1 MSATASMPEAL
12 LTREA
17 AEAPAVAGRQ
27 IAGNAAAMVALG
39 ERLRQLKPA
48 FIATCARGSSDHAA
62 TYGKYLL
69 ERTLGLP
76 VASLGPS
83 LASVYREQ
91 LDLSGAVF
99 IAASQSGRSP
109 DALRLTEAARRG
121 GALTIG
127 LINDMSS
134 PLAELVDVPLPLAAG
149 PETSVA
155 ATKSFLATCLAFL
168 HLTAAWSREPGLSDA
183 LERAPTL
190 LEEAGQCDWSPLF
203 QRLEDARSLYVIG
216 RGLGLGIAQ
225 EMALKFKETCRI
237 HAEAFSA
244 AEVLHGPLALVGPG
258 FPAPVLDPADEGSDS
273 TLSAARMIAGL
284 GADVAYAGPEADGTL
299 ALPVPSEAPSVLVP
313 LLQAR
318 AFYGGIA
325 ALATARGL
333 DPDRPP
339 HLNKATRTV

>member
-1 MSATASMPEAL
+1 MTGSMPEAL

-17 AEAPAVAGRQ
+17 AEAAEVAARQ
-27 IAGNAAAMVALG
+27 ISANADAMAELG
-39 ERLRQLKPA
+39 EQLRRRKPA
-48 FIATCARGSSDHAA
+48 FIATCARGSSDHAM

-83 LASVYREQ
+83 LASVYREE

-109 DALRLTEAARRG
+109 DALQLTETAKRG

-127 LINDMSS
+127 LINDMES
-134 PLAELVDVPLPLAAG
+134 PLAALVDVALPLAAG
-149 PETSVA
+149 SETSVA
-155 ATKSFLATCLAFL
+155 ATKSFLATGIALL
-168 HLTAAWSREPGLSDA
+168 HLAAAWSCERGLAD
-183 LERAPTL
+183 TL
-190 LEEAGQCDWSPLF
+190 VRSPELLRQAGLCDWSPF
-203 QRLEDARSLYVIG
+203 FRRLENATSLYVIG

-258 FPAPVLDPADEGSDS
+258 FPALILDPADEGNES
-273 TLSAARMIAGL
+273 TLSIARTFAGL
-284 GADVAYAGPEADGTL
+284 GAEIAYAGSDVAPGI
-299 ALPVPSEAPSVLVP
+299 ALPVPAESPAALMP

-325 ALATARGL
+325 ALAAARGL

-339 HLNKATRTV
+339 HLRKVTQTM

>member
-1 MSATASMPEAL
+1 MTGSMPEAL

-17 AEAPAVAGRQ
+17 AEAAEVAARQ
-27 IAGNAAAMVALG
+27 ISANADAMVELG
-39 ERLRQLKPA
+39 ERLRRRRPA
-48 FIATCARGSSDHAA
+48 FIATCARGSSDHAM

-83 LASVYREQ
+83 LASVYREE

-109 DALRLTEAARRG
+109 DTLQLTETARRG
-121 GALTIG
+121 GALTVG
-127 LINDMSS
+127 LINNMDS
-134 PLAELVDVPLPLAAG
+134 PLAGLVDVALPLGAG
-149 PETSVA
+149 RETSVA
-155 ATKSFLATCLAFL
+155 ATKSFLATGIALL
-168 HLTAAWSREPGLSDA
+168 HLTAAWSCERSLSDA
-183 LERAPTL
+183 LVRSPEL
-190 LEEAGQCDWSPLF
+190 LRQAGLCDWSPF
-203 QRLEDARSLYVIG
+203 FDRLRDATSLYVIG
-216 RGLGLGIAQ
+216 RGLSLGIAQ

-244 AEVLHGPLALVGPG
+244 AEVLHGPMALVGPG
-258 FPAPVLDPADEGSDS
+258 FPALVLDPADEGSDS
-273 TLSAARMIAGL
+273 TLSVARSFAGL
-284 GADVAYAGPEADGTL
+284 GAEIAYAGIETAAGI
-299 ALPVPSEAPSVLVP
+299 ALPVPVETPAVLMP

-325 ALATARGL
+325 ALAKARGL

-339 HLNKATRTV
+339 HLRKVTQTL

>member
-1 MSATASMPEAL
+1 MPEAL

-17 AEAPAVAGRQ
+17 AEAADVTARQ
-27 IAGNAAAMVALG
+27 IAINGEAMALLG
-39 ERLRQLKPA
+39 DRLRQRKPA
-48 FIATCARGSSDHAA
+48 FIATCARGSSDHAM

-83 LASVYREQ
+83 LASVYREE

-109 DALRLTEAARRG
+109 DALQLTETAKRG

-127 LINDMSS
+127 LINDMES
-134 PLAELVDVPLPLAAG
+134 PLAALVDVALPLAAG

-155 ATKSFLATCLAFL
+155 ATKSFIATGIALL
-168 HLTAAWSREPGLSDA
+168 HLTAAWSCERDLSDA
-183 LERAPTL
+183 LVRSPEL
-190 LEEAGQCDWSPLF
+190 LRQAGLCDWSPFFGHLK
-203 QRLEDARSLYVIG
+203 DAASLYVIG
-216 RGLGLGIAQ
+216 RGLSLGIAQ

-258 FPAPVLDPADEGSDS
+258 FPALVLDPADEGSDS
-273 TLSAARMIAGL
+273 TLSVARSFAGL
-284 GADVAYAGPEADGTL
+284 GADVAYAGTEAAPGIT
-299 ALPVPSEAPSVLVP
+299 LPVPLETPPVLMP

-325 ALATARGL
+325 ALAKARGL

-339 HLNKATRTV
+339 HLRKVTQTL

>member
-1 MSATASMPEAL
+1 MTGSMPEAL

-17 AEAPAVAGRQ
+17 SEAAEVAARQ
-27 IAGNAAAMVALG
+27 ISANASAMERLS
-39 ERLRQLKPA
+39 ERLRRRRPA
-48 FIATCARGSSDHAA
+48 FIATCARGSSDHAM

-83 LASVYREQ
+83 LASVYREE
-91 LDLSGAVF
+91 LDLSEAVF

-109 DALRLTEAARRG
+109 DTLQLTETARRG

-127 LINDMSS
+127 LINDMAS
-134 PLAELVDVPLPLAAG
+134 PLAGLVDVALPLGAG

-155 ATKSFLATCLAFL
+155 ATKSFLATGIALL
-168 HLTAAWSREPGLSDA
+168 HLAAAWSCERSLADA
-183 LERAPTL
+183 LVRSPEL
-190 LEEAGQCDWSPLF
+190 LRQAGLCDWSPF
-203 QRLEDARSLYVIG
+203 FRRLEHATSLYVIG

-258 FPAPVLDPADEGSDS
+258 FPALVLDPADEGSDS
-273 TLSAARMIAGL
+273 TLSVARSLAAL
-284 GADVAYAGPEADGTL
+284 GAEIAYAGSEGGPGL
-299 ALPVPSEAPSVLVP
+299 ALPVPPEPPAVLMP

-325 ALATARGL
+325 ALAAARGL

-339 HLNKATRTV
+339 HLRKVTQTL

>member
-1 MSATASMPEAL
+1 MSGSMPEAL

-17 AEAPAVAGRQ
+17 AEAAEVAARQ
-27 IAGNAAAMVALG
+27 ISANAGAMAELG
-39 ERLRQLKPA
+39 ERLRRRRPA
-48 FIATCARGSSDHAA
+48 FIATCARGSSDHAM

-83 LASVYREQ
+83 LASVYREE

-109 DALRLTEAARRG
+109 DALQLTETARRG
-121 GALTIG
+121 GALTVG
-127 LINDMSS
+127 LINDMQS
-134 PLAELVDVPLPLAAG
+134 PLAELVDVALPLGAG

-155 ATKSFLATCLAFL
+155 ATKSFLATGIALL
-168 HLTAAWSREPGLSDA
+168 HLAAAWSSERSLADA
-183 LERAPTL
+183 LVRSPEL
-190 LEEAGQCDWSPLF
+190 LRQAGLCDWSPYLL
-203 QRLEDARSLYVIG
+203 RLKEATSLYVIG

-244 AEVLHGPLALVGPG
+244 AEVLHGPMALVGPG
-258 FPAPVLDPADEGSDS
+258 FPALMLDPADEGSES
-273 TLSAARMIAGL
+273 TLSVARNFAGL
-284 GADVAYAGPEADGTL
+284 GAEVAYAGSDAAPGIV
-299 ALPVPSEAPSVLVP
+299 LPVPAESPAVLMP

-325 ALATARGL
+325 ALAAARGL

-339 HLNKATRTV
+339 HLRKVTQTL

>member
-1 MSATASMPEAL
+1 MPEAL
-12 LTREA
+12 LSCEA
-17 AEAPAVAGRQ
+17 AEAADVAARQ
-27 IAGNAAAMVALG
+27 IAINGQAMALLG
-39 ERLRQLKPA
+39 DRLRRRKPA
-48 FIATCARGSSDHAA
+48 FIATCARGSSDHAM

-83 LASVYREQ
+83 LASVYREE

-109 DALRLTEAARRG
+109 DALQLTETAKRG

-127 LINDMSS
+127 LINDMES
-134 PLAELVDVPLPLAAG
+134 PLAALVDVALPLAAG

-155 ATKSFLATCLAFL
+155 ATKSFLATGIALL
-168 HLTAAWSREPGLSDA
+168 HLAAAWSCERNLSDA
-183 LERAPTL
+183 LVRSPEL
-190 LEEAGQCDWSPLF
+190 LRQAGLCDWSPF
-203 QRLEDARSLYVIG
+203 FGRLKDATSLYVIG
-216 RGLGLGIAQ
+216 RGLSLGIAQ

-244 AEVLHGPLALVGPG
+244 AEVMHGPLALVGPG
-258 FPAPVLDPADEGSDS
+258 FPALVLDPADEGSES
-273 TLSAARMIAGL
+273 TLSVARSFTAL
-284 GADVAYAGPEADGTL
+284 GADVAYAGAEGATGIT
-299 ALPVPSEAPSVLVP
+299 LPVPLETPAVLMP

-325 ALATARGL
+325 ALARARGL

-339 HLNKATRTV
+339 HLRKVTQTL

>member
-1 MSATASMPEAL
+1 MPEAL

-17 AEAPAVAGRQ
+17 AEAADVAARQ
-27 IAGNAAAMVALG
+27 ISANAGAMTQLG
-39 ERLRQLKPA
+39 ERLRRRKPA
-48 FIATCARGSSDHAA
+48 FIATCARGSSDHAM

-83 LASVYREQ
+83 LASVYREE

-109 DALRLTEAARRG
+109 DALQLTETAKRG

-127 LINDMSS
+127 LINDMES
-134 PLAELVDVPLPLAAG
+134 PLAGLVDVALPLAAG

-155 ATKSFLATCLAFL
+155 ATKSFLATGIALL
-168 HLTAAWSREPGLSDA
+168 HLTAAWSSERGLADA
-183 LERAPTL
+183 LVRSPEL
-190 LEEAGQCDWSPLF
+190 LRQAGLCDWSPFL
-203 QRLEDARSLYVIG
+203 QRLEDATSLYVIG

-258 FPAPVLDPADEGSDS
+258 FPALVLDPADEGSERD
-273 TLSAARMIAGL
+273 RK
-284 GADVAYAGPEADGTL
+284 
-299 ALPVPSEAPSVLVP
+299 SVV
-313 LLQAR
+313 
-318 AFYGGIA
+318 
-325 ALATARGL
+325 
-333 DPDRPP
+333 
-339 HLNKATRTV
+339 

>member
-1 MSATASMPEAL
+1 M
-12 LTREA
+12 
-17 AEAPAVAGRQ
+17 
-27 IAGNAAAMVALG
+27 
-39 ERLRQLKPA
+39 
-48 FIATCARGSSDHAA
+48 

-83 LASVYREQ
+83 LASVYREE

-109 DALRLTEAARRG
+109 DALQLTETAKRG
-121 GALTIG
+121 GALTVG
-127 LINDMSS
+127 LINDMDS
-134 PLAELVDVPLPLAAG
+134 PLAALVDVALPLAAG

-155 ATKSFLATCLAFL
+155 ATKSFLATGIALL
-168 HLTAAWSREPGLSDA
+168 HLTAAWSSERALSDA
-183 LERAPTL
+183 LVRSPEL
-190 LEEAGQCDWSPLF
+190 LRQAGLCDWSPFLR
-203 QRLEDARSLYVIG
+203 RLEQATSLYVIG

-258 FPAPVLDPADEGSDS
+258 FPALVLDPADEGSES
-273 TLSAARMIAGL
+273 TLSVARNFAAL
-284 GADVAYAGPEADGTL
+284 GAEVAYAGADAAPGI
-299 ALPVPSEAPSVLVP
+299 ALPVPAEAPPVLMP

-325 ALATARGL
+325 ALAMARGL

-339 HLNKATRTV
+339 HLRKVTQTM

>member
-1 MSATASMPEAL
+1 MPEAL
-12 LTREA
+12 LTCEA
-17 AEAPAVAGRQ
+17 AEAAEVAARQ
-27 IAGNAAAMVALG
+27 ISANAGAMAQLG
-39 ERLRQLKPA
+39 EQLRRRRPA
-48 FIATCARGSSDHAA
+48 FIATCARGSSDHAM

-83 LASVYREQ
+83 LASIYREE

-109 DALRLTEAARRG
+109 DTLQLTETARRG
-121 GALTIG
+121 GALTVG
-127 LINDMSS
+127 LINDMKS
-134 PLAELVDVPLPLAAG
+134 PLAGLVDVALPLGAG
-149 PETSVA
+149 SETSVA
-155 ATKSFLATCLAFL
+155 ATKSFLATGIALL
-168 HLTAAWSREPGLSDA
+168 HLAAAWSCERSLSDA
-183 LERAPTL
+183 LVRSPEL
-190 LEEAGQCDWSPLF
+190 LRQAGLCDWSPF
-203 QRLEDARSLYVIG
+203 FDRLRDATSLYVIG

-244 AEVLHGPLALVGPG
+244 AEVLHGPMALVGPG
-258 FPAPVLDPADEGSDS
+258 FPALVLDPADEGSDS
-273 TLSAARMIAGL
+273 TLSVARSFAEL
-284 GADVAYAGPEADGTL
+284 GAEIAYAGIETAPGI
-299 ALPVPSEAPSVLVP
+299 ALPVPVETPAVLMP

-325 ALATARGL
+325 ALAKARGL

-339 HLNKATRTV
+339 HLRKVTQTL

>member
-1 MSATASMPEAL
+1 MPEAI

-17 AEAPAVAGRQ
+17 AEAAEVAARQ
-27 IAGNAAAMVALG
+27 ISANAGAMAQLG
-39 ERLRQLKPA
+39 EQLRRRKPA
-48 FIATCARGSSDHAA
+48 FIATCARGSSDHAM

-83 LASVYREQ
+83 LASVYREE

-109 DALRLTEAARRG
+109 DALQLTETAKRG
-121 GALTIG
+121 GALTVG
-127 LINDMSS
+127 LINDMDS
-134 PLAELVDVPLPLAAG
+134 PLAALVDVALPLAAG

-155 ATKSFLATCLAFL
+155 ATKSFLATGIALL
-168 HLTAAWSREPGLSDA
+168 HLTAAWSSERALSDA
-183 LERAPTL
+183 LVRSPEL
-190 LEEAGQCDWSPLF
+190 LRQAGLCDWSPFLR
-203 QRLEDARSLYVIG
+203 RLEQAASLYVIG

-258 FPAPVLDPADEGSDS
+258 FPALVLDPADEGSES
-273 TLSAARMIAGL
+273 TLSVARNFAAL
-284 GADVAYAGPEADGTL
+284 GAEVAYAGSDAAPGI
-299 ALPVPSEAPSVLVP
+299 ALPVPAEAPPVLMP

-325 ALATARGL
+325 SLAAARGL

-339 HLNKATRTV
+339 HLRKVTQTM

>member
-1 MSATASMPEAL
+1 MPETL

-17 AEAPAVAGRQ
+17 AEAAEVAARQ
-27 IAGNAAAMVALG
+27 IAINGEAMALLG
-39 ERLRQLKPA
+39 DRLRRRKPA
-48 FIATCARGSSDHAA
+48 FIATCARGSSDHAM

-69 ERTLGLP
+69 ERALGLP

-83 LASVYREQ
+83 LASVYRGEI
-91 LDLSGAVF
+91 DLSGAVF
-99 IAASQSGRSP
+99 VAASQSGRSP
-109 DALRLTEAARRG
+109 DALQLTETAKRG

-127 LINDMSS
+127 LINDMES
-134 PLAELVDVPLPLAAG
+134 PLAALVDVALPLAAG

-155 ATKSFLATCLAFL
+155 ATKSFLATGIALL
-168 HLTAAWSREPGLSDA
+168 HLTAAWSCERSLSDA
-183 LERAPTL
+183 LVRSPEL
-190 LEEAGQCDWSPLF
+190 LRQAGLCDWSPF
-203 QRLEDARSLYVIG
+203 FRHLEQATSLYVIG
-216 RGLGLGIAQ
+216 RGLSLGIAQ

-258 FPAPVLDPADEGSDS
+258 FPALVLDPADEGSES
-273 TLSAARMIAGL
+273 TLSVARSFAGL
-284 GADVAYAGPEADGTL
+284 GADVAYAGADGAPGI
-299 ALPVPSEAPSVLVP
+299 ALPVPAESPPVLMP

-325 ALATARGL
+325 ALAKARGL

-339 HLNKATRTV
+339 HLRKVTQTL

>member
-1 MSATASMPEAL
+1 MPEAL

-17 AEAPAVAGRQ
+17 AEAAEVAARQ
-27 IAGNAAAMVALG
+27 IAINGEAMALLG
-39 ERLRQLKPA
+39 DRLRRRKPA
-48 FIATCARGSSDHAA
+48 FIATCARGSSDHAM

-69 ERTLGLP
+69 ERALGLP

-83 LASVYREQ
+83 LASVYREE
-91 LDLSGAVF
+91 LDLSGAIF

-109 DALRLTEAARRG
+109 DALQLTETAKRG

-127 LINDMSS
+127 LINDMES
-134 PLAELVDVPLPLAAG
+134 PLAALVDVALPLAAG

-155 ATKSFLATCLAFL
+155 ATKSFLATGIALL
-168 HLTAAWSREPGLSDA
+168 HLTAAWSCERSLSDA
-183 LERAPTL
+183 LVRSPEL
-190 LEEAGQCDWSPLF
+190 LRQAGLCDWSPF
-203 QRLEDARSLYVIG
+203 FRHLEQATSLYVIG
-216 RGLGLGIAQ
+216 RGLSLGIAQ

-258 FPAPVLDPADEGSDS
+258 FPALVLDPADEGSDS
-273 TLSAARMIAGL
+273 TLSVARSFMAL
-284 GADVAYAGPEADGTL
+284 GADVAYAGAEAATGI
-299 ALPVPSEAPSVLVP
+299 ALPVPLETPAVLMP

-325 ALATARGL
+325 ALAKARGL

-339 HLNKATRTV
+339 HLRKVTQTL

>member
-1 MSATASMPEAL
+1 MPEAL

-17 AEAPAVAGRQ
+17 AEAAEVAARQ
-27 IAGNAAAMVALG
+27 ISANADAMAELG
-39 ERLRQLKPA
+39 ERLRRRRPA
-48 FIATCARGSSDHAA
+48 FIATCARGSSDHAM

-69 ERTLGLP
+69 ERTLSLP

-83 LASVYREQ
+83 LASVYREE

-109 DALRLTEAARRG
+109 DALQLTETAKRG
-121 GALTIG
+121 GALTVG
-127 LINDMSS
+127 LINDMES
-134 PLAELVDVPLPLAAG
+134 PLAALVDIALPLGAG

-155 ATKSFLATCLAFL
+155 ATKSFLATGIALL
-168 HLTAAWSREPGLSDA
+168 HLTAAWSSERGLADA
-183 LERAPTL
+183 LVRSPEL
-190 LEEAGQCDWSPLF
+190 LRQAGLCDWSPFLL
-203 QRLEDARSLYVIG
+203 RLKDATSLYVIG

-258 FPAPVLDPADEGSDS
+258 FPALVLDPADEGSES
-273 TLSAARMIAGL
+273 TLSVARNFAGL
-284 GADVAYAGPEADGTL
+284 GAEVAYAGSDVAPGI
-299 ALPVPSEAPSVLVP
+299 ALPVPPESPAALMP

-325 ALATARGL
+325 ALAAARGL

-339 HLNKATRTV
+339 HLRKVTQTL